1 MKELIFYFE
10 VDDISVDEDT
20 GELSPGGIAI
30 KIGGVEEGAYYYLA
44 DNIDAFTD
52 SLLENLIDFLGLT
65 SFLNGK
71 SYRVVDED
79 YYMSNYG

>member
-30 KIGGVEEGAYYYLA
+30 KIGDVKEDVYYNLV
-44 DNIDAFTD
+44 DNIDAFND
-52 SLLENLIDFLGLT
+52 SLLENLIDSLGLT
-65 SFLNGK
+65 SFLDGK
-71 SYRVVDED
+71 SYRIVDED
-79 YYMSNYG
+79 YYMINYG

>member
-30 KIGGVEEGAYYYLA
+30 KIGDVEDDAYCYLA
-44 DNIDAFTD
+44 DIIGASTD
-52 SLLENLIDFLGLT
+52 SLLENLVDYLGLT
-65 SFLNGK
+65 SFLEGK
-71 SYRVVDED
+71 SYRIVDED
-79 YYMSNYG
+79 YYMRNYG

>member
-30 KIGGVEEGAYYYLA
+30 KIGGVKDDAYYNLA
-44 DNIDAFTD
+44 DNIDAVTD
-52 SLLENLIDFLGLT
+52 SLLKNLIDSLGLT
-65 SFLNGK
+65 SFLDGK
-71 SYRVVDED
+71 SYRIVDKD

>member
-30 KIGGVEEGAYYYLA
+30 KIGGVKDDAYYNLA
-44 DNIDAFTD
+44 DNMDALTG
-52 SLLENLIDFLGLT
+52 SLLENLVDSLGLT
-65 SFLNGK
+65 SFLDGK
-71 SYRVVDED
+71 SYRIVDKD

>member
-30 KIGGVEEGAYYYLA
+30 KIGGVEEDAYSYLA

-52 SLLENLIDFLGLT
+52 SLLENLVDFLGLT

-71 SYRVVDED
+71 SYRIVDED